1 LVSVRQSHGAVN
13 EILALQIARA
23 KRGFH
28 ARRVRIMRDLSRRE
42 NSSVIFVGISA
53 EIVFGIGSA
62 KDFHN
67 WD

>member
-1 LVSVRQSHGAVN
+1 
-13 EILALQIARA
+13 
-23 KRGFH
+23 
-28 ARRVRIMRDLSRRE
+28 MRDLVRRE
-42 NSSVIFVGISA
+42 NSSGIFTGISA